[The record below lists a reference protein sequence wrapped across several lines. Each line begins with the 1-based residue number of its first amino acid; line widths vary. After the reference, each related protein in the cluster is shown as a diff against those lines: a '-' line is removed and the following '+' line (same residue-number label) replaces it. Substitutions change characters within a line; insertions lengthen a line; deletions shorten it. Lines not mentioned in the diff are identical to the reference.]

1 MAGRILVVDDE
12 PNIVDILRF
21 NLQREGYEVIA
32 AYDGPDG
39 LAKALQQAPDL
50 ILLDVM
56 LPGMDGFK
64 VCEELRKS
72 DRLTPII
79 MLTAREEERDRVMGL
94 ELGADDY
101 VVKPFSV
108 RELLARVRTNMRR
121 RAVLAEENPG
131 ASAPESAVLR
141 AGRLA
146 VDPDRQL
153 VLKDGEAVDVS
164 QREYELLRLLA
175 ASPGTVFSR
184 EQLLSRVW
192 NYDYYGDTRAVD
204 VAVRRL
210 REKLEDDPAS
220 PQLLC
225 TRRGGGYYL
234 RGE

>member
-1 MAGRILVVDDE
+1 MAKKILVVDDE

-21 NLQREGYEVIA
+21 NLQREGYEVLA
-32 AYDGPDG
+32 AYDGQEG
-39 LAKALQQAPDL
+39 LDKALSEGPDL

-56 LPGMDGFK
+56 LPMMDGFQ
-64 VCEELRKS
+64 VCEELRKT

-108 RELLARVRTNMRR
+108 RELLARVRTNIRR
-121 RAVLAEENPG
+121 QAVLTEEPSTAETNL
-131 ASAPESAVLR
+131 LR
-141 AGRLA
+141 AGRIT
-146 VDPDRQL
+146 VDPDRQT
-153 VLKDGEAVDVS
+153 VQKDGVSVDVS
-164 QREYELLRLLA
+164 QREFELLRLLA
-175 ASPGTVFSR
+175 ASVGTVFSR
-184 EQLLSRVW
+184 EQLLSQVW

-210 REKLEDDPAS
+210 REKLEDDPSAPS
-220 PQLLC
+220 LLC

-234 RGE
+234 SGE

>member
-1 MAGRILVVDDE
+1 MSMSKRILVVDDE

-21 NLQREGYEVIA
+21 NLQREGSEVLA
-32 AYDGPDG
+32 AYDGTEG
-39 LAKALQQAPDL
+39 LALAQSQAPDL

-64 VCEELRKS
+64 VCEELRKT

-79 MLTAREEERDRVMGL
+79 MLTAREEERDRVLGL

-108 RELLARVRTNMRR
+108 RELMARVRTNVRR
-121 RAVLAEENPG
+121 SEVLSE
-131 ASAPESAVLR
+131 ESASEDGLLR
-141 AGRLA
+141 AGRIT
-146 VDPDRQL
+146 VDPGRQQ
-153 VLKDGEAVDVS
+153 VRKDGKTVDVS
-164 QREYELLRLLA
+164 QREFELLRLLA

-184 EQLLSRVW
+184 EQLLSQVW

-210 REKLEDDPAS
+210 REKLEDDPAN
-220 PQLLC
+220 PALLC

-234 RGE
+234 SGQ

>member
-1 MAGRILVVDDE
+1 MTKKILVVDDE

-21 NLQREGYEVIA
+21 NLQREGYEVLA
-32 AYDGPDG
+32 AYDGQEG
-39 LAKALQQAPDL
+39 LDKARSEGPDL

-56 LPGMDGFK
+56 LPEKDGFQ
-64 VCEELRKS
+64 VCEELRKT

-108 RELLARVRTNMRR
+108 RELLARVRTNIRR
-121 RAVLAEENPG
+121 TAVMTEEASPAAETNL
-131 ASAPESAVLR
+131 LR
-141 AGRLA
+141 AGRIT

-153 VLKDGEAVDVS
+153 VLKDGQSVDVS
-164 QREYELLRLLA
+164 QREFELVRLLA
-175 ASPGTVFSR
+175 ASVGTVFSR
-184 EQLLSRVW
+184 EQLLSQVW

-220 PQLLC
+220 PSLLC

-234 RGE
+234 SGE

>member
-1 MAGRILVVDDE
+1 MAKKILVVDDE
-12 PNIVDILRF
+12 LNIVDILRF
-21 NLQREGYEVIA
+21 NLQREGYEVLA
-32 AYDGPDG
+32 AYDGQEG
-39 LAKALQQAPDL
+39 LDKARSEGPDL

-56 LPGMDGFK
+56 LPEKDGFQ
-64 VCEELRKS
+64 VCEELRKT

-108 RELLARVRTNMRR
+108 RELLARVRTNIRR
-121 RAVLAEENPG
+121 TAVMTEE
-131 ASAPESAVLR
+131 AAPAVETNLLR
-141 AGRLA
+141 AGRIT

-153 VLKDGEAVDVS
+153 VLKDGQSVDVS
-164 QREYELLRLLA
+164 QREFELVRLLA
-175 ASPGTVFSR
+175 ASVGTVFSR
-184 EQLLSRVW
+184 EQLLSQVW

-220 PQLLC
+220 PSLLC

-234 RGE
+234 SGE

>member
-1 MAGRILVVDDE
+1 MAKRILVVDDE
-12 PNIVDILRF
+12 ANIVDILRF
-21 NLQREGYEVIA
+21 NLQREGYEVLA
-32 AYDGPDG
+32 AYDGKDG
-39 LAKALQQAPDL
+39 LEKARTQSPDL

-56 LPGMDGFK
+56 LPEMDGFQ
-64 VCEELRKS
+64 VCEELRKT

-94 ELGADDY
+94 ELGADDD

-108 RELLARVRTNMRR
+108 RELLARVRTNVRR
-121 RAVLAEENPG
+121 QEVL
-131 ASAPESAVLR
+131 SAPAPEEETNRIR
-141 AGRLA
+141 AGRIT
-146 VDPDRQL
+146 VDTGRQQ

-175 ASPGTVFSR
+175 SSVGTVFSR
-184 EQLLSRVW
+184 EQLMSQVW
-192 NYDYYGDTRAVD
+192 NYDFYGDTRAVD

-234 RGE
+234 SGD

>member
-1 MAGRILVVDDE
+1 MAKKILVVDDE

-21 NLQREGYEVIA
+21 NLQREGYEVLA
-32 AYDGPDG
+32 AYDGQEG
-39 LAKALQQAPDL
+39 LDKARSEGPDL

-56 LPGMDGFK
+56 LPMMDGFQ
-64 VCEELRKS
+64 VCEELRKT

-108 RELLARVRTNMRR
+108 RELLARVRTNIRR
-121 RAVLAEENPG
+121 TAVMTEE
-131 ASAPESAVLR
+131 SAPNSLLR
-141 AGRLA
+141 AGRIT
-146 VDPDRQL
+146 VDPEKQI
-153 VLKDGEAVDVS
+153 VLKDGQGVDVS
-164 QREYELLRLLA
+164 QREFELLRLLA
-175 ASPGTVFSR
+175 ASAGTVFSR
-184 EQLLSRVW
+184 EQLLSQVW

-210 REKLEDDPAS
+210 REKLEDDPAV
-220 PQLLC
+220 PTLLC

-234 RGE
+234 SGE

>member
-1 MAGRILVVDDE
+1 MAKRILVVDDE
-12 PNIVDILRF
+12 ANIVDILRF
-21 NLQREGYEVIA
+21 NLQREGYEVLA
-32 AYDGPDG
+32 AYDGKDG
-39 LAKALQQAPDL
+39 LEKARTQSPDL

-56 LPGMDGFK
+56 LPEMDGFQ
-64 VCEELRKS
+64 VCEELRKT

-108 RELLARVRTNMRR
+108 RELLARVRTNVRR
-121 RAVLAEENPG
+121 QEVL
-131 ASAPESAVLR
+131 SAPAPEEETNRIR
-141 AGRLA
+141 AGRIT
-146 VDPDRQL
+146 VDTGRQQ

-175 ASPGTVFSR
+175 SSVGTVFSR
-184 EQLLSRVW
+184 EQLMSQVW
-192 NYDYYGDTRAVD
+192 NYDFYGDTRAVD

-234 RGE
+234 SGE

>member
-1 MAGRILVVDDE
+1 MAKKILVVDDE

-21 NLQREGYEVIA
+21 NLQREGYEVVA
-32 AYDGPDG
+32 AYDGQEG
-39 LAKALQQAPDL
+39 LDKARSEAPDL

-56 LPGMDGFK
+56 LPMLDGFQ
-64 VCEELRKS
+64 VCEELRKT

-108 RELLARVRTNMRR
+108 RELLARVRTNIRR
-121 RAVLAEENPG
+121 TAVISEDGGGEDKL
-131 ASAPESAVLR
+131 LR
-141 AGRLA
+141 AGRLT
-146 VDPDRQL
+146 VDPERQT
-153 VLKDGEAVDVS
+153 VLKDGESVDVS
-164 QREYELLRLLA
+164 QREFELLRLLA
-175 ASPGTVFSR
+175 ASVGTVFSR
-184 EQLLSRVW
+184 AQLLSQVW

-210 REKLEDDPAS
+210 REKLEDDPAAPS
-220 PQLLC
+220 LLC

-234 RGE
+234 SGE

>member
-1 MAGRILVVDDE
+1 MAKKILVVDDE
-12 PNIVDILRF
+12 LNIVDILRF
-21 NLQREGYEVIA
+21 NLQREGYEVLA
-32 AYDGPDG
+32 AYDWQEG
-39 LAKALQQAPDL
+39 LDKARSEGPDL

-56 LPGMDGFK
+56 LPEKDGFQ
-64 VCEELRKS
+64 VCEELRKT
-72 DRLTPII
+72 DKLTPII

-108 RELLARVRTNMRR
+108 RELLARVRTNIRR
-121 RAVLAEENPG
+121 TAVMTEE
-131 ASAPESAVLR
+131 AAPAVETNLLR
-141 AGRLA
+141 AGRIT

-153 VLKDGEAVDVS
+153 VLKDGQSVDVS
-164 QREYELLRLLA
+164 QREFELVRLLA
-175 ASPGTVFSR
+175 ASVGTVFSR
-184 EQLLSRVW
+184 EQLLSQVW

-220 PQLLC
+220 PSLLC

-234 RGE
+234 SGE

>member
-1 MAGRILVVDDE
+1 MAKKILVVDDE
-12 PNIVDILRF
+12 SNIVDILRF
-21 NLQREGYEVIA
+21 NLQREGYEVVA
-32 AYDGPDG
+32 AYDGQEG
-39 LAKALQQAPDL
+39 LEKARSESPDL

-56 LPGMDGFK
+56 LPLMDGFQ
-64 VCEELRKS
+64 VCEELRKT

-108 RELLARVRTNMRR
+108 RELLARVRTNIRR
-121 RAVLAEENPG
+121 QAVMNEESSGTDNL
-131 ASAPESAVLR
+131 LR
-141 AGRLA
+141 AGRIT

-153 VLKDGEAVDVS
+153 VLKDGRSVDVS
-164 QREYELLRLLA
+164 QREFELLRLLA
-175 ASPGTVFSR
+175 ASAGTVFSR
-184 EQLLSRVW
+184 EQLLSQVW

-210 REKLEDDPAS
+210 REKLEDDPAAPS
-220 PQLLC
+220 LLC

-234 RGE
+234 SGE

>member
-1 MAGRILVVDDE
+1 MAKKILVVDDE

-21 NLQREGYEVIA
+21 NLQREGYEVLA
-32 AYDGPDG
+32 AYDGQEG
-39 LAKALQQAPDL
+39 LDKARSEGPDL

-56 LPGMDGFK
+56 LPEKDGFQ
-64 VCEELRKS
+64 VCEELRKT

-108 RELLARVRTNMRR
+108 RELLARVRTNIRR
-121 RAVLAEENPG
+121 TAVMTEE
-131 ASAPESAVLR
+131 AAPAVETNLLR
-141 AGRLA
+141 AGRIT

-153 VLKDGEAVDVS
+153 VLKDGQSVDVS
-164 QREYELLRLLA
+164 QREFELVRLLA
-175 ASPGTVFSR
+175 ASVGTVFSR
-184 EQLLSRVW
+184 EQLLSQVW

-204 VAVRRL
+204 VAIRRL

-220 PQLLC
+220 PSLLC

-234 RGE
+234 SGE

>member
-1 MAGRILVVDDE
+1 MAKKILVVDDE

-21 NLQREGYEVIA
+21 NLQREGYEVLA
-32 AYDGPDG
+32 AYDGQEG
-39 LAKALQQAPDL
+39 LDKARSEGPDL

-56 LPGMDGFK
+56 LPEKDGFQ
-64 VCEELRKS
+64 VCEELRKT

-108 RELLARVRTNMRR
+108 RELLARVRTNIRR
-121 RAVLAEENPG
+121 TAVMTEE
-131 ASAPESAVLR
+131 AAPAVETNLLR
-141 AGRLA
+141 AGRIT

-153 VLKDGEAVDVS
+153 VLKDGQSVDVS
-164 QREYELLRLLA
+164 QREFELVRLLA
-175 ASPGTVFSR
+175 ASVGTVFSR
-184 EQLLSRVW
+184 EQLLSQVW

-220 PQLLC
+220 PSLLC

-234 RGE
+234 SGE

>member
-1 MAGRILVVDDE
+1 MAKKILVVDDE

-21 NLQREGYEVIA
+21 NLQREGYEVLA
-32 AYDGPDG
+32 AYDGQEG
-39 LAKALQQAPDL
+39 LDKALREGPDL

-56 LPGMDGFK
+56 LPMMDGFQ
-64 VCEELRKS
+64 VCEELRKT

-108 RELLARVRTNMRR
+108 RELLARVRTNIRR
-121 RAVLAEENPG
+121 QAVMTEEPAPAET
-131 ASAPESAVLR
+131 SLLR
-141 AGRLA
+141 AGRIT
-146 VDPDRQL
+146 VDPDRQT
-153 VLKDGEAVDVS
+153 VLKDGQSVDVS
-164 QREYELLRLLA
+164 QREFELLRLLA
-175 ASPGTVFSR
+175 ANVGTVFSR
-184 EQLLSRVW
+184 EQLLNQVW

-210 REKLEDDPAS
+210 REKLEDDPSAPS
-220 PQLLC
+220 LLC

-234 RGE
+234 SGE

>member
-1 MAGRILVVDDE
+1 LPKKILVVDDE

-32 AYDGPDG
+32 AYDGQEG
-39 LAKALQQAPDL
+39 LEKAKTETPDL

-56 LPGMDGFK
+56 LPSMDGFQ
-64 VCEELRKS
+64 VCGELRKT

-79 MLTAREEERDRVMGL
+79 MLTAREGERDRVMGL

-108 RELLARVRTNMRR
+108 RELLARVRTNIRR
-121 RAVLAEENPG
+121 QAEMTEDTGNG
-131 ASAPESAVLR
+131 NVLR
-141 AGRLA
+141 AGRLTI
-146 VDPDRQL
+146 DTDRQA
-153 VLKDGEAVDVS
+153 VLKDGKSVDVS
-164 QREYELLRLLA
+164 QREFELLRLLA
-175 ASPGTVFSR
+175 CSVGTVFSR
-184 EQLLSRVW
+184 EQLLSQVW

-210 REKLEDDPAS
+210 REKLEDDPAA

-234 RGE
+234 SGE

>member
-1 MAGRILVVDDE
+1 MAKRILVVDDE
-12 PNIVDILRF
+12 TSIVDILRF
-21 NLQREGYEVIA
+21 NLQREGYEVLA
-32 AYDGPDG
+32 AYDGTEG
-39 LAKALQQAPDL
+39 LEKARSQAPDL

-56 LPGMDGFK
+56 LPGMDGFH
-64 VCEELRKS
+64 VCEELRKT

-108 RELLARVRTNMRR
+108 RELLARVRTNIRR
-121 RAVLAEENPG
+121 QAVLTEENGEPSG
-131 ASAPESAVLR
+131 LLQ

-146 VDPDRQL
+146 VDPDRQT
-153 VLKDGEAVDVS
+153 VLKDGAAVDVS
-164 QREYELLRLLA
+164 QREFELLRLLA

-192 NYDYYGDTRAVD
+192 NYDYFGDTRAVD

-210 REKLEDDPAS
+210 REKLEDDPAA
-220 PQLLC
+220 PTLLC

-234 RGE
+234 SGE

>member
-1 MAGRILVVDDE
+1 MCELPKKILVVDDE

-21 NLQREGYEVIA
+21 NLQREGYEVIS
-32 AYDGPDG
+32 AYDGLEG
-39 LAKALQQAPDL
+39 LEKARTEAPDL

-56 LPGMDGFK
+56 LPSLDGFQ
-64 VCEELRKS
+64 VCGELRKT

-121 RAVLAEENPG
+121 QTVMAEDTGSGNL
-131 ASAPESAVLR
+131 LR
-141 AGRLA
+141 AGRLTI
-146 VDPDRQL
+146 DPDRQA
-153 VLKDGEAVDVS
+153 VLKDGKSVDVS
-164 QREYELLRLLA
+164 QREFELLRLLA
-175 ASPGTVFSR
+175 SNVGTVFSR
-184 EQLLSRVW
+184 EQLLNQVW

-210 REKLEDDPAS
+210 REKLEDDPAA

-234 RGE
+234 SGE

>member
-1 MAGRILVVDDE
+1 MGKRILVVDDE
-12 PNIVDILRF
+12 PNIVEILRF

-32 AYDGPDG
+32 AYDGPEG
-39 LAKALQQAPDL
+39 LEKARAERPDL

-56 LPGMDGFK
+56 LPGMDGFH
-64 VCEELRKS
+64 VCEELRKT

-108 RELLARVRTNMRR
+108 RELLARVGTNIRR
-121 RAVLAEENPG
+121 QAVLSEESPG
-131 ASAPESAVLR
+131 SGESAGLLR
-141 AGRLA
+141 AGRIT
-146 VDPDRQL
+146 VDPDRQA
-153 VLKDGEAVDVS
+153 VLKDGETVDVS
-164 QREYELLRLLA
+164 QREFELVRLLA
-175 ASPGTVFSR
+175 ASAGTVFSR
-184 EQLLSRVW
+184 EQLLSQVW
-192 NYDYYGDTRAVD
+192 NYDYFGDTRAVD

-220 PQLLC
+220 PRLLC

-234 RGE
+234 SGE

>member
-1 MAGRILVVDDE
+1 MGGRILVVDDE

-32 AYDGPDG
+32 AYDGPEG
-39 LAKALQQAPDL
+39 LDRALHQAPDL

-64 VCEELRKS
+64 VCEELRKT

-121 RAVLAEENPG
+121 RAVLAEEV
-131 ASAPESAVLR
+131 PEETKTLR

-153 VLKDGEAVDVS
+153 VLKDGAPVEVS

-175 ASPGTVFSR
+175 ASPGVVFSR

-234 RGE
+234 AAPD

>member
-1 MAGRILVVDDE
+1 MPKRILVVDDE

-21 NLQREGYEVIA
+21 NLQREGYEVVA
-32 AYDGPDG
+32 AYDGPEG
-39 LAKALQQAPDL
+39 LDKALTQGPDL

-64 VCEELRKS
+64 VCEELRKT

-108 RELLARVRTNMRR
+108 RELMARVRTNMRR
-121 RAVLAEENPG
+121 QEVLSEEAAG
-131 ASAPESAVLR
+131 ESGVLR
-141 AGRLA
+141 AGRIS
-146 VDPDRQL
+146 VDPGRQQ
-153 VLKDGEAVDVS
+153 VLKDGTAVDVS
-164 QREYELLRLLA
+164 QREFELLRLLA

-184 EQLLSRVW
+184 EQLLSQVW

-210 REKLEDDPAS
+210 REKLEDDPAN
-220 PQLLC
+220 PAFLC

-234 RGE
+234 SGE

>member
-32 AYDGPDG
+32 AYDGPEG
-39 LAKALQQAPDL
+39 LDKALHQAPDL

-64 VCEELRKS
+64 VCGELRKT

-121 RAVLAEENPG
+121 RAVLAEEAPG
-131 ASAPESAVLR
+131 ETKTLR

-153 VLKDGEAVDVS
+153 VLKDGEAVEVS

-175 ASPGTVFSR
+175 ASPGVVFSR

-210 REKLEDDPAS
+210 REKLEDDPAVPS
-220 PQLLC
+220 LLC

-234 RGE
+234 SGE

>member
-1 MAGRILVVDDE
+1 MPKRILVVDDE

-21 NLQREGYEVIA
+21 NLQREGYEVLA
-32 AYDGPDG
+32 AYDGTEG
-39 LAKALQQAPDL
+39 LALAQSQAPDL

-64 VCEELRKS
+64 VCEELRKT

-79 MLTAREEERDRVMGL
+79 MLTAREEERDRVLGL

-108 RELLARVRTNMRR
+108 RELMARVRTNVRR
-121 RAVLAEENPG
+121 SEVLSE
-131 ASAPESAVLR
+131 ESASEDGLLR
-141 AGRLA
+141 AGRITVDPGRQQVRKDGKA
-146 VDPDRQL
+146 VD
-153 VLKDGEAVDVS
+153 GS
-164 QREYELLRLLA
+164 QREFELLRLLA

-184 EQLLSRVW
+184 EQLLSQVW

-210 REKLEDDPAS
+210 REKLEDDPAN
-220 PQLLC
+220 PALLC

-234 RGE
+234 SGQ